1 MKYNIHLQGY
11 EGPLDLLYDLITKQ
25 KIDIKDISIFEIT
38 NQYISYLD
46 TMGKMDL
53 EITSDFITMACK
65 LLEIKSKYLLYKQR
79 QDEVEEDPRKELMEK
94 LVEYRK
100 FKNASQFLKDRV
112 DYSVDIFY
120 RKKEEVLIDDKPDLS
135 NLTLDDLINIFPKII
150 KVEKNQEIKDEN
162 LKKIYKAPIIS
173 IEQKIN
179 YIRFIINKED
189 KIPFKNLIKKENKDE
204 IIATFLSMLE
214 LIKNKEIE
222 IVQENFF
229 EDIILKKKKE

>member
-11 EGPLDLLYDLITKQ
+11 EGPLDLLYDLITRQ

-135 NLTLDDLINIFPKII
+135 NLTLDDLINILPKII

>member
-1 MKYNIHLQGY
+1 MKYNIHLQIY

-65 LLEIKSKYLLYKQR
+65 LLEIKSRYLLYKQR

-100 FKNASQFLKDRV
+100 FKDASQFLKDRV

-135 NLTLDDLINIFPKII
+135 NLTLDDLMNMFPKSI
-150 KVEKNQEIKDEN
+150 KVEQNQEIKDEN

-173 IEQKIN
+173 IEKKIN
-179 YIRFIINKED
+179 YIRFIMNKED
-189 KIPFKNLIKKENKDE
+189 KVLFRNLIKKESKDE

-214 LIKNKEIE
+214 LIKTKEIE
-222 IVQENFF
+222 ILQENFF

>member
-1 MKYNIHLQGY
+1 MKYNIHLQVY

-46 TMGKMDL
+46 TMEKMDL
-53 EITSDFITMACK
+53 EVTSDFITMACK

-79 QDEVEEDPRKELMEK
+79 HDEVEEDPRKELMEK
-94 LVEYRK
+94 LMEYKK

-120 RKKEEVLIDDKPDLS
+120 RKKEELLIDDKPDLS
-135 NLTLDDLINIFPKII
+135 KLTLDDLINILPKII
-150 KVEKNQEIKDEN
+150 KRERTEEIKDER

-173 IEQKIN
+173 VEKKIN
-179 YIRFIINKED
+179 YIRAIINKED
-189 KIPFKNLIKKENKDE
+189 KIPFNYLITKESKDE

-222 IVQENFF
+222 IIQENFF
-229 EDIILKKKKE
+229 ENIILKKKKE